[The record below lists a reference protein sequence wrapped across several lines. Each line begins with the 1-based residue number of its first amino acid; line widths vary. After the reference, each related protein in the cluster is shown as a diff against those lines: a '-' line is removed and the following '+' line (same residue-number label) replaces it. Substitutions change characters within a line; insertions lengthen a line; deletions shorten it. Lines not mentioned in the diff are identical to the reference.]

1 MCVFRVSFSASVSS
15 YPNHGVIF
23 TGKVGADNVAK
34 IADFGISKFV
44 KGSEQR
50 LQEQVG

>member
-1 MCVFRVSFSASVSS
+1 MPFAISVSS
-15 YPNHGVIF
+15 YRNINYLVA
-23 TGKVGADNVAK
+23 GKVGADNVAK